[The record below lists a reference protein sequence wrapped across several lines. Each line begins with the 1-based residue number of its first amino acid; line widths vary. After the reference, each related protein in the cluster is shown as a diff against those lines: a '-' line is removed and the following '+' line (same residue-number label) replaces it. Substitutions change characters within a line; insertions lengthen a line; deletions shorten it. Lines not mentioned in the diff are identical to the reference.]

1 MFQEAVHLIQNARI
15 AESPKRLAAPVNGG
29 PAKIQVNGG
38 PAKIPCVPPGVK
50 LTPVAGFFLDKP
62 STGNPI
68 NRTYPS
74 CGGKPSLADMTN
86 PAWLAGYH
94 HGFSDGSAEATVA
107 CVSERGGGQQLVR
120 K

>member
-15 AESPKRLAAPVNGG
+15 GESPKRLAAP
-29 PAKIQVNGG
+29 VNGG

-62 STGNPI
+62 STGNPT